1 MDRLKR
7 TYLFPE
13 VDSTW
18 KVLFEKLDSEKN
30 IKRANAGVPDKPCI
44 RAANLRQW
52 DILDCRNII
61 L

>member
-18 KVLFEKLDSEKN
+18 KVLFERLDSEKN
-30 IKRANAGVPDKPCI
+30 IKRGKCWSS
-44 RAANLRQW
+44 REL
-52 DILDCRNII
+52 
-61 L
+61 